1 MLSRHNV
8 RRCYAAI
15 DTSTAFSTV
24 SANCKQLLK
33 LEPPALI
40 RLKVERDPE
49 KLFLLFKANSH
60 NRLVIESST
69 TFDDTVSR
77 LAGAR
82 RFDYI
87 QELLEHQK
95 ALPQGRREGFIVRII
110 MLYGKA
116 RMFDQALRTFYDMH
130 LFGCQRT
137 VKSFNAAL
145 KVLSLT
151 RNFDEVSFFFY
162 NAPKKFGI
170 SLDEFSYNLV
180 IKAFCEMACLSSAC
194 LITVEMEKAGIM
206 PDVVTY
212 TTLISALYTSNQHEI
227 ADGLWNLM
235 VLRKCSPNI
244 ATFNVRI
251 QYLINKRRAWQAR
264 SWMQKMLAFGVRPD
278 ELTFNLIIKGFC
290 LIGHLDMAKRTFDA
304 LLHCNSGCKANH
316 KIYQTMIHYLC
327 KGEEYDLA
335 FRLCKDSMVK
345 NWFPSADTICK
356 LFKGLMTISKDR
368 NAKEIMMLVSG
379 RVPPYSKDELTMFH
393 AILSRKA
400 SFDARIQYL
409 IKQNRASYAWIVL
422 QKMIVLGVKPDELTF
437 NLVIEGF
444 CKICDLHM
452 AKKVYDEMQA
462 YGCKINSR
470 VNETMICNLCEGEE
484 FDLAFNIC
492 KESIVKNQ
500 FPSADGICK
509 LLQGLKKALQY
520 GNAEEIMN
528 LIQEKPGSYF
538 SDELNTFHSILSWR
552 RQKMTT

>member
-15 DTSTAFSTV
+15 DISSALSTV
-24 SANCKQLLK
+24 AANCKQQVK

-40 RLKVERDPE
+40 RLKAERDPE

-60 NRLVIESST
+60 NRLVIENRT
-69 TFDDTVSR
+69 TFEDMVSR

-87 QELLEHQK
+87 EELLEHQK
-95 ALPQGRREGFIVRII
+95 SLPQGRREGFIVRII

-151 RNFDEVSFFFY
+151 HNFDEICSFFY
-162 NAPKKFGI
+162 SAPKKFGI

-180 IKAFCEMACLSSAC
+180 IKAFCETGCLNSAC
-194 LITVEMEKAGIM
+194 LVMVEMEKSGIK

-212 TTLISALYTSNQHEI
+212 TTLISALYTHNQHEV
-227 ADGLWNLM
+227 ADGFWNLM
-235 VLRKCSPNI
+235 VLRRCSPNI
-244 ATFNVRI
+244 AAFNVRI

-290 LIGHLDMAKRTFDA
+290 LIGRLDMAKRTFDA
-304 LLHCNSGCKANH
+304 LGHWNSGCKPNS

-327 KGEEYDLA
+327 EGEEYDLA

-345 NWFPSADTICK
+345 NWFPSVDTICK
-356 LFKGLMTISKDR
+356 LFQGLMMTSKDR
-368 NAKEIMMLVSG
+368 NANEIMMLIRG
-379 RVPPYSKDELTMFH
+379 RVPPYSKDDLTMFQ

-400 SFDARIQYL
+400 AFDARIQYL

-444 CKICDLHM
+444 CKIRDLHM

-462 YGCKINSR
+462 YGCKPKNG
-470 VNETMICNLCEGEE
+470 VNQIIKSM
-484 FDLAFNIC
+484 
-492 KESIVKNQ
+492 
-500 FPSADGICK
+500 
-509 LLQGLKKALQY
+509 
-520 GNAEEIMN
+520 
-528 LIQEKPGSYF
+528 
-538 SDELNTFHSILSWR
+538 
-552 RQKMTT
+552 